1 MTDILHKIDIEA
13 TPAKVYSAVSSNQGL
28 KSWWTADV
36 AGDSNRGSILNLGFY
51 NHSFTFEMYVDELIP
66 DKTVMHRWCVSV

>member
-36 AGDSNRGSILNLGFY
+36 AGDYKRGTMLTRIL
-51 NHSFTFEMYVDELIP
+51 
-66 DKTVMHRWCVSV
+66 